1 MKYDWRLKMNFFGDG
16 VFKYSPRTLLSIS
29 KKQLSC
35 IHQHKTH
42 LLPHEQYQEKQ
53 YSKINKIVS
62 GTSLQHLFIEQSIKM
77 LETQILQCTR
87 GFSERVLLA
96 TISRSCCWSAL
107 AAWSPEDGSWL
118 SEVVVLEELNC
129 ISLCT
134 EDRKERDCFKQQY
147 FPNICETLQ
156 EKACNYTTGWL
167 TGLWNLPPSYLK
179 SSTDPQS
186 S

>member
-1 MKYDWRLKMNFFGDG
+1 MNFFSDG
-16 VFKYSPRTLLSIS
+16 VFKYSPRTLLIVAR
-29 KKQLSC
+29 KQPSC
-35 IHQHKTH
+35 IHQHKTP
-42 LLPHEQYQEKQ
+42 LLPHKQYQEKL

-62 GTSLQHLFIEQSIKM
+62 GASLQHLFIEQFTKM
-77 LETQILQCTR
+77 LEIQILQCTR

-134 EDRKERDCFKQQY
+134 EDRKEGDCFKQQY
-147 FPNICETLQ
+147 FPNNSETLQ
-156 EKACNYTTGWL
+156 EKVYNYATGWL
-167 TGLWNLPPSYLK
+167 TGLGNLSPSYVK
-179 SSTDPQS
+179 SSTAPQS